1 MNSAGRD
8 YYFMLDLETFSD
20 IIENDVFNVEEVNAI

>member
-1 MNSAGRD
+1 MNSDGRD

-20 IIENDVFNVEEVNAI
+20 IIENDVL